1 MRGAEFAE
9 LRTFVAVAERNSFGR
24 AAGDL
29 GLTPSTVSQT
39 VKSLEARLGTR
50 LFNRTT
56 RNVSLTG
63 AGERLLARV
72 RPAVMEL
79 DAAVGDLAQFHDTPS
94 GTLLLN
100 VSSIAAEIILAPA
113 MQAFLS
119 TYPAITLDVTVDDNQ
134 IDFSGGHFDASI
146 RVGRRVARDIRMVR
160 VSEPS
165 GQALLSPRRQ
175 RALLSGVRILNR
187 GGAWMTAIGERADAA
202 HGAGPVDCDAYGD
215 YGGHQRDT
223 KPRPEFVRAAYPFQG
238 RITADGSSGYPA
250 EPGRDHLYVSLACP
264 WAHRT
269 VIVRKL
275 LGLEGAISLSVVDP
289 IRDGRGWA
297 FRAGDGHGRAP
308 LRGLPDTRRQPD
320 RQRGRRLPHRDDH
333 PRRVEDRGRSGGL
346 RHS

>member
-94 GTLLLN
+94 GTLRLN

-165 GQALLSPRRQ
+165 RLIAVSSPDYLARHSAPHVPADLHGHDCIRLRSSNQFLAWEFERGKNKLEISVNGPLIVNSMDLL
-175 RALLSGVRILNR
+175 
-187 GGAWMTAIGERADAA
+187 
-202 HGAGPVDCDAYGD
+202 
-215 YGGHQRDT
+215 
-223 KPRPEFVRAAYPFQG
+223 VRAAL
-238 RITADGSSGYPA
+238 DGVGIGYTIKS
-250 EPGRDHLYVSLACP
+250 YVSDHIAAGRLVP
-264 WAHRT
+264 LLQDWSPAHHSYY
-269 VIVRKL
+269 L
-275 LGLEGAISLSVVDP
+275 YYS
-289 IRDGRGWA
+289 GRGQLPVPLQTFIA
-297 FRAGDGHGRAP
+297 FFKER
-308 LRGLPDTRRQPD
+308 
-320 RQRGRRLPHRDDH
+320 
-333 PRRVEDRGRSGGL
+333 
-346 RHS
+346 